1 MANDSHATID
11 GVVLAARRGK
21 GQPGQADG
29 GTYDV
34 ITDSANPSE
43 IGLAA
48 TAANVASGK
57 GGRLG

>member
-21 GQPGQADG
+21 GQADG

-48 TAANVASGK
+48 TAANAASGK